1 MGVLIN
7 YLQYYNFTTFLAFST
22 GLQGMRLELSA
33 VSMATDYRTRY
44 FIRPNKYQVFT
55 ERVRGQPPKPLRVI
69 LNCE

>member
-44 FIRPNKYQVFT
+44 FIRPNKYQVF
-55 ERVRGQPPKPLRVI
+55 KI
-69 LNCE
+69 N